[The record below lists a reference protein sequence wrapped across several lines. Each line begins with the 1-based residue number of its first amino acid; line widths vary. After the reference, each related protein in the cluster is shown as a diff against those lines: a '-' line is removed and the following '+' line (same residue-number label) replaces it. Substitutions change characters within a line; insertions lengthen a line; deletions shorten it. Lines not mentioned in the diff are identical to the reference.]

1 MKTFLRFVASFSVC
15 VIFFFTPLRAEDHST
30 ARPGTLNYV
39 EGQVSLGSQALNAK
53 SVGTVELGPG
63 QTLSTQNGKAE
74 ILLTPGVFVRLG
86 DSGSTTMISSSLTD
100 TRISIDEGEA
110 LVEVA
115 EIRPENELRILEDG
129 KWIKLL
135 KVGLYDFNENLRVV
149 RVLDGKASLDEGD
162 RLIKIK
168 GGHMANLESAET
180 LKSQKFDKKQLEAE
194 ELYRWTSLRS
204 GYLAEAN
211 ADAAP
216 SYSFGGYGWYGEGWY
231 WDPWFDAFTFMPGD
245 GIFYSPFGWGFY
257 SPWCAYA
264 APYFGGHYYH
274 NFDSGYRAAGLPG
287 HYGHYGL
294 PANYGRGVHYGPNYG
309 GSVVA
314 RGFQGRGL
322 RAGGFRGNGLRGG
335 GIQSGGFHGGLGG
348 GFHGGMGGGFHG
360 GGAHR

>member
-1 MKTFLRFVASFSVC
+1 MKTSLRFVATLSICMVL
-15 VIFFFTPLRAEDHST
+15 FFTPLRAQDHPT
-30 ARPGTLNYV
+30 GRPGTLNYV
-39 EGQVSLGSQALNAK
+39 EGQVYLGTQSLDSK
-53 SVGTVELGPG
+53 SVGTVELDPG

-86 DSGSTTMISSSLTD
+86 DNGSATMISSSLTD

-115 EIRPENELRILEDG
+115 EIYPENDLRVLEDG
-129 KWIKLL
+129 KSTKLL
-135 KVGLYDFNENLRVV
+135 KVGLYDFDENLHAV
-149 RVLDGKASLDEGD
+149 RVLNGKATLDEGD
-162 RLIKIK
+162 RSINIKA
-168 GGHMANLESAET
+168 GHMVNLETAET

-216 SYSFGGYGWYGEGWY
+216 SYSLGGYGWYGEGWY
-231 WDPWFDAFTFMPGD
+231 WDPWFAAYTFMPGD

-274 NFDSGYRAAGLPG
+274 HFNSGYRASGLAG
-287 HYGHYGL
+287 HHSQYGL
-294 PANYGRGVHYGPNYG
+294 PANYGRGVHYGPSYG
-309 GSVVA
+309 GGVM
-314 RGFQGRGL
+314 
-322 RAGGFRGNGLRGG
+322 AGGFQSRGFRGSALRGG
-335 GIQSGGFHGGLGG
+335 GFQGG
-348 GFHGGMGGGFHG
+348 GFHGGSGGGFHG
-360 GGAHR
+360 GAVGGHH